1 MGRMSRNRRRHSLH
15 LWPVAAL
22 LAGGLAVTGCSSQE
36 SQSPAAGDAI
46 TVAAAFYPLQFV
58 AEEVGG
64 DRVTV
69 RSLTPPG
76 AEPHD
81 VELSPQ
87 QVAELSEADLVLY
100 IKGFQPAVDEAVEQV
115 VGDRAVDVSQG
126 IPLLTGHGNGDHTD
140 EQGGGA
146 TTDPHIWLNPR
157 NMVTIAGTVSE
168 RLQQV
173 DAGSASLFQRNQQ
186 QLDGE
191 LDDLDARW
199 IRGTKSCTS
208 RDLVVSHEAFGYLAD
223 AYGFEQVGISGLS
236 PEAEPS
242 PARVAEVADFVK
254 RGNVRTIYFETLVD
268 PRVAQT
274 VADETGA
281 QTAVLDPLEGL
292 PEGSD
297 ATYLSVMAQNLQ
309 TVVAGQPCR

>member
-1 MGRMSRNRRRHSLH
+1 MRLSSFPRSLV
-15 LWPVAAL
+15 LRSVIPVMAC
-22 LAGGLAVTGCSSQE
+22 GLALAACSSRD
-36 SQSPAAGDAI
+36 SPSAAPAGDPV

-58 AEEVGG
+58 AEQVGG
-64 DRVTV
+64 DQVSV
-69 RSLTPPG
+69 QSLTPPG

-87 QVAELSEADLVLY
+87 QVAELSEVDLILY

-115 VGDRAVDVSQG
+115 AGDRAVDVSQG
-126 IPLLTGHGNGDHTD
+126 ITLLKGHEHSD
-140 EQGGGA
+140 EHA
-146 TTDPHIWLNPR
+146 DEHAADSATDPHIWLNPL
-157 NMVTIAGTVSE
+157 NMVTIADTVAQ
-168 RLQQV
+168 RLALV
-173 DAGSASLFQRNQQ
+173 DASSASEFQQNQQ

-191 LDDLDARW
+191 LESLNNQW
-199 IRGTKSCTS
+199 LQQTKSCTS
-208 RDLVVSHEAFGYLAD
+208 RDLVVSHEAFGYLAE

-242 PARVAEVADFVK
+242 PARVAEVADFVEA
-254 RGNVRTIYFETLVD
+254 NDVRTIYFETLVD